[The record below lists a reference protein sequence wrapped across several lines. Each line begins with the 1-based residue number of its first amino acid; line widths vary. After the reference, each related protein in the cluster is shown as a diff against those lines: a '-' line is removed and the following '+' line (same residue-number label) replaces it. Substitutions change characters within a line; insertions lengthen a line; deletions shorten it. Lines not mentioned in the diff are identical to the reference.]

1 MSHAIIKEVISVTT
15 QQQEPSVLLK
25 EARNLDFH
33 IKLIS
38 YSRMQ
43 LKKFEKSY
51 ARASPPKSL
60 LFVTHCPVVT
70 PTSPQSSNQPHS
82 SSPFG
87 SLLKCHFLKVY
98 FPDPSNLNYSLSV
111 APLTVFFLTAS
122 IILYQLI
129 ILSTSVSN
137 LTICFPTR
145 K

>member
-1 MSHAIIKEVISVTT
+1 MKLLLFNRTPISHTYSHT
-15 QQQEPSVLLK
+15 QTCNV
-25 EARNLDFH
+25 DFY

-51 ARASPPKSL
+51 SRASPPKPL

-70 PTSPQSSNQPHS
+70 LSSPQPSNQPHS

-98 FPDPSNLNYSLSV
+98 FPDPSNLNYSLTV
-111 APLTVFFLTAS
+111 ASHTVFFLIAS

-137 LTICFPTR
+137 WTIGFPTR